1 MRRAEL
7 IRLFEFEPDLLAVLP
22 PAEADS
28 AVARTVIE
36 CVTLYPG
43 ELEPPVVP
51 ADDVDLGF
59 LVLEGLLINRLEFAG
74 RRAVELIG
82 PGDLIRPWR
91 PGAVDDS
98 LPGRPSWKVCQ
109 TTRLAK
115 LDRAFERDAARWP
128 RLHAA
133 LLDRLDARMTGLALQ
148 LALAQMPRLELRL
161 LCLFWHLADRWGR
174 VDAHG
179 VVVSLR
185 ISQATLA
192 DLVSARR
199 PSVSHALAGL
209 REQGTLVREA
219 PGRWLLR
226 GAPPREWAELSF
238 ALSGA

>member
-1 MRRAEL
+1 MCE
-7 IRLFEFEPDLLAVLP
+7 
-22 PAEADS
+22 
-28 AVARTVIE
+28 
-36 CVTLYPG
+36 
-43 ELEPPVVP
+43 
-51 ADDVDLGF
+51 
-59 LVLEGLLINRLEFAG
+59 
-74 RRAVELIG
+74 
-82 PGDLIRPWR
+82 
-91 PGAVDDS
+91 
-98 LPGRPSWKVCQ
+98 

-128 RLHAA
+128 GLHAA

-148 LALAQMPRLELRL
+148 LALAQLPRLELRL

-226 GAPPREWAELSF
+226 GAPPREWA
-238 ALSGA
+238 ALVAPHCRAPDTAVSTRCVGACHERGRRALLLTGAARGARRHP